1 MRLADLQI
9 IDQSD
14 PNFVYG
20 RSASKNARPFS
31 GLVVHHTADKPIQN
45 LVNYGK
51 TVDQQRGGA
60 FGYHFY
66 VGKDGQIIQGAPL
79 DKRTNHIKP
88 PKHRQRKGGGGIS
101 NADAVGITLV
111 GGEHGATPAQR
122 DAAAR
127 LGQALMAEYNIGPD
141 RVFGHGDLQHDRQH
155 QEGVEVVALLRGGG
169 GADTLMGGTEVTDPA
184 LLDMLNAPAG
194 GGTEVTDPAILEQ
207 LNAPAAQPAQVG
219 ASPAQPAQTQQPAAQ
234 RPEMPPE
241 MVEMPGGYV
250 LDADAV
256 VEQQMNQG
264 QWPAYIT
271 GMAGN
276 FLQGAPFIGEYV
288 DEAMGAVSDG
298 LGEVPGLKQALARS
312 FQKKFAEMYP
322 NSAMAAQVAGGI
334 TSSAAALLAAPGAVP
349 AVASAAPASTLGQ
362 VGMGAGIGLAAGA
375 TEGAVSGFGA
385 GQGGVD
391 NRVDEMGNRAAIGG
405 LVGAPVGAAAPVVSK
420 VVGGVVE
427 NLTTRNTGRAAKS
440 EGVSP
445 AAAELTGRMIQNDG
459 GEAALRNL
467 NAPDA
472 MLADTGPATAGL
484 LDATIQKAGPGGAV
498 AREAIADR
506 AVAASKDINV
516 ALNDAFGRPPPVTPG
531 QRGGMRIARTKRI
544 TNQMYDRAYAKPID
558 YAGPHGREIESLLER
573 VPESAF
579 AEADKLMKVEGVE
592 SAQKLVQVLDD
603 GSMVLNQYPD
613 VRQLDY
619 ITRSLNDIAKSG
631 DGKGVM
637 GGNTNMGRVHG
648 NLARE
653 IRGQLK
659 KAVPEWGQAVNRAAS
674 EIGIKEARELG
685 EVAMATRTTRGDLF
699 EAIED
704 MGDAELKKLREG
716 VRANIDDTLA
726 NVKRTMTDGST
737 EAREGMKALKDL
749 SGRASQQKLE
759 MILGKREAAVLTKR
773 LDKASRAFE
782 LRARTADNSKT
793 FARQSFDESIKDIT
807 EPGALGKLL
816 EGHPARAAQRLL
828 QGMTNMTPVAR
839 REVEQKLAGDIAQ
852 ILTTRRGKN
861 AGKVLKHLIKSL
873 EKDEAG
879 LALAARLRVASGT
892 ATVVGGDQTQPL
904 LQNRRE

>member
-1 MRLADLQI
+1 MRLSDLQI

-20 RSASKNARPFS
+20 RSASRNAQPFS
-31 GLVVHHTADKPIQN
+31 GLVVHHTADKPIEN

-51 TVDQQRGGA
+51 TIDQQRGGA

-88 PKHRQRKGGGGIS
+88 PKHRQRKGVAGIS
-101 NADAVGITLV
+101 NANAVGITLV

-127 LGQALMAEYNIGPD
+127 LGQALMAEYGIGAD
-141 RVFGHGDLQHDRQH
+141 NVFGHGDLQHDRQH
-155 QEGVEVVALLRGGG
+155 QEGAEVVALLRNSG
-169 GADTLMGGTEVTDPA
+169 GANTLIGGTEVTDPA
-184 LLDMLNAPAG
+184 LLDMLNAPAPA

-207 LNAPAAQPAQVG
+207 LNAPAATQ
-219 ASPAQPAQTQQPAAQ
+219 AQPAQPAAQ

-250 LDADAV
+250 LDANAV

-276 FLQGAPFIGEYV
+276 FLQGAPFLGEYV

-298 LGEVPGLKQALARS
+298 LGQVPGLKQALARA

-322 NSAMAAQVAGGI
+322 NSAMAAQVAGGV
-334 TSSAAALLAAPGAVP
+334 TTTAAALLATRGQPIPMLAA
-349 AVASAAPASTLGQ
+349 AAPASTLGQ

-391 NRVDEMGNRAAIGG
+391 NRVGEMGNRAAIGG

-420 VVGGVVE
+420 IVGGVVE
-427 NLTTRNTGRAAKS
+427 NLTTRNTGRVARS
-440 EGVSP
+440 EDVSP
-445 AAAELTGRMIQNDG
+445 AAVELTGRMIQNDG
-459 GEAALRNL
+459 GAAAVRNL
-467 NAPDA
+467 DAPDA

-516 ALNDAFGRPPPVTPG
+516 ALNDAFGRPPPVAPG

-544 TNQMYDRAYAKPID
+544 TNKMYDRAYAKPID
-558 YAGPHGREIESLLER
+558 YAGPHGREIENLLER
-573 VPESAF
+573 VPDSAF

-603 GSMVLNQYPD
+603 GSMVINQYPD

-637 GGNTNMGRVHG
+637 GGNTNMGRVHA

-653 IRGQLK
+653 IRGQLRQ
-659 KAVPEWGQAVNRAAS
+659 AVPEWGQAVNRAAS
-674 EIGIKEARELG
+674 EISIKEARELG
-685 EVAMATRTTRGDLF
+685 EVAMASRTTRGDLF

-807 EPGALGKLL
+807 EPGALGTLL

-828 QGMTNMTPVAR
+828 QSMTNMTPVAR

-852 ILTTRRGKN
+852 ILTKRRGKN

-873 EKDEAG
+873 EKDDAG
-879 LALAARLRVASGT
+879 MALAAQLRQASGV

>member
-1 MRLADLQI
+1 MRTFDGIPDAEMLARIMDAEAGQEGPLGKLA
-9 IDQSD
+9 
-14 PNFVYG
+14 VG
-20 RSASKNARPFS
+20 A
-31 GLVVHHTADKPIQN
+31 VIQN
-45 LVNYGK
+45 RARTGGYGDGIRGVITK
-51 TVDQQRGGA
+51 PGQFSAINDVTGYAGGKGANKLFWRKPSDESVRIAQAVIAGQYEDPTGGA
-60 FGYHFY
+60 THYFNPKAANPKWAR
-66 VGKDGQIIQGAPL
+66 GKDFRPIG
-79 DKRTNHIKP
+79 NHVF
-88 PKHRQRKGGGGIS
+88 G
-101 NADAVGITLV
+101 NADAG
-111 GGEHGATPAQR
+111 
-122 DAAAR
+122 
-127 LGQALMAEYNIGPD
+127 
-141 RVFGHGDLQHDRQH
+141 RVS
-155 QEGVEVVALLRGGG
+155 GGG
-169 GADTLMGGTEVTDPA
+169 GADTLLGGTEVTDPA
-184 LLDMLNAPAG
+184 LLDILNAPST
-194 GGTEVTDPAILEQ
+194 GTEITDPAILEQ
-207 LNAPAAQPAQVG
+207 LNAPVG
-219 ASPAQPAQTQQPAAQ
+219 ASPAQPPQ
-234 RPEMPPE
+234 MPPE

-276 FLQGAPFIGEYV
+276 FLQGAPFLGEYV

-298 LGEVPGLKQALARS
+298 LGEVPGLKQALARA
-312 FQKKFAEMYP
+312 FQTKFAEMYP
-322 NSAMAAQVAGGI
+322 NSAMAAQIAGGL

-349 AVASAAPASTLGQ
+349 AVAAAAPASTLGQ
-362 VGMGAGIGLAAGA
+362 VGMGAGIGLVGGA

-385 GQGGVD
+385 GQGGVG
-391 NRVDEMGNRAAIGG
+391 NRIDEAGNRAAIGG

-420 VVGGVVE
+420 IVGGVVE
-427 NLTTRNTGRAAKS
+427 NLTTRNTGRAARS

-467 NAPDA
+467 DAPDA

-516 ALNDAFGRPPPVTPG
+516 ALNDAFGRPPPVTSG
-531 QRGGMRIARTKRI
+531 QRGGMRLARTKRI

-558 YAGPHGREIESLLER
+558 YAGPHGREIENLLER

-592 SAQKLVQVLDD
+592 SAQKLVQILDD
-603 GSMVLNQYPD
+603 GSMVINQYPD

-685 EVAMATRTTRGDLF
+685 EVAMAARTTRGDLF

-807 EPGALGKLL
+807 EPGALGTLL

-828 QGMTNMTPVAR
+828 QEMTNMTPVAR
-839 REVEQKLAGDIAQ
+839 REVEQKLAGEIAQ
-852 ILTTRRGKN
+852 ILTKRRGKN
-861 AGKVLKHLIKSL
+861 AGKVLKQLIKSL

-892 ATVVGGDQTQPL
+892 ATVVGGDQAQPL